1 MDSPKCSARRNP
13 SAQGK
18 ASPHKPLAERLVAIR
33 CHEAQGFLTV
43 RAPCSI
49 APNFRRTPH
58 AGTVTRMKHIFGP
71 VNSRR
76 LGLSLGID
84 LLPPKICNFNCIYC
98 EIGPTTEFTCER
110 KEYVPTSEIIAEI
123 DRFLADTAA
132 AQRLD
137 VFTITAS
144 GEPTLHTGIGTII
157 RHLKDRTAKPVA
169 VLTNGSLLHDP
180 EVRRDLS
187 AADIVIPSLDAA
199 REQSYRKINRPAA
212 CAPLDLVIDGL
223 IRFRKEFAGQY
234 WLEILLAKGI
244 NDGPDDLAALRD
256 TVARINP
263 TRVQLNSVAR
273 PPLESFA
280 LPLSQSELTAA
291 AQYFTVTVEILVDF
305 TTREREKFQPANAT
319 AILAMLRRRPCTA
332 ADVAEALNL
341 ETAPA
346 EEALEQMVANGAL
359 IKTAHHRKEYY
370 QPKKA

>member
-1 MDSPKCSARRNP
+1 MRPGLFHGA
-13 SAQGK
+13 G
-18 ASPHKPLAERLVAIR
+18 
-33 CHEAQGFLTV
+33 TV
-43 RAPCSI
+43 CSI

-58 AGTVTRMKHIFGP
+58 AGTVIRMKHIFGP

-98 EIGPTTEFTCER
+98 EIGPTTEFTCDR
-110 KEYVPTSEIIAEI
+110 KEYVPTREIIAEI
-123 DRFLADTAA
+123 DRFLADPEALR
-132 AQRLD
+132 RLD
-137 VFTITAS
+137 VCTITAS
-144 GEPTLHTGIGTII
+144 GEPTLHTGIGAII
-157 RHLKDRTAKPVA
+157 RHLKDRTTKPVA
-169 VLTNGSLLHDP
+169 VLTNGSLFHDP
-180 EVRRDLS
+180 TVRRDLL

-199 REQSYRKINRPAA
+199 LEASYRKINRPAS
-212 CAPLDLVIDGL
+212 CAPLALVIEGL

-244 NDGPDDLAALRD
+244 NDRPEDLTALRE
-256 TVARINP
+256 TVARIQP
-263 TRVQLNSVAR
+263 TKVQLNTVAR

-280 LPLSQSELTAA
+280 LPLSQPELTAA
-291 AQYFTVTVEILVDF
+291 ASHFTVPVEILVDF
-305 TTREREKFQPANAT
+305 TTREREKFQPADAS

-346 EEALEQMVANGAL
+346 TAALEQMVTHGQL
-359 IKTAHHRKEYY
+359 IKTVHHHKEYY

>member
-1 MDSPKCSARRNP
+1 
-13 SAQGK
+13 
-18 ASPHKPLAERLVAIR
+18 
-33 CHEAQGFLTV
+33 
-43 RAPCSI
+43 
-49 APNFRRTPH
+49 
-58 AGTVTRMKHIFGP
+58 MKHIFGP

-110 KEYVPTSEIIAEI
+110 KEYVPTAGIIAEI
-123 DRFLADTAA
+123 DRFLTDTEAA
-132 AQRLD
+132 ARLD
-137 VFTITAS
+137 VCTITAS

-157 RHLKDRTAKPVA
+157 RHLKARTAKPVA

-180 EVRRDLS
+180 EVRCDLK
-187 AADIVIPSLDAA
+187 AVDIVIPSLDAA

-212 CAPLDLVIDGL
+212 CAPLALVIDGL
-223 IRFRKEFAGQY
+223 IRFRQEFAGQY

-244 NDGPDDLAALRD
+244 NDSPEDLAALGE

-280 LPLSQSELTAA
+280 LPLSQPELVAA
-291 AQYFTVTVEILVDF
+291 AQHFTVPVEILVDF
-305 TTREREKFQPANAT
+305 TTRAREKFQPVDES
-319 AILAMLRRRPCTA
+319 AILAMLQRRPCTA

-346 EEALEQMVANGAL
+346 TDVLEHMVAQGQLA
-359 IKTAHHRKEYY
+359 KTSHHHKEYY

>member
-1 MDSPKCSARRNP
+1 
-13 SAQGK
+13 
-18 ASPHKPLAERLVAIR
+18 
-33 CHEAQGFLTV
+33 
-43 RAPCSI
+43 
-49 APNFRRTPH
+49 
-58 AGTVTRMKHIFGP
+58 MKHIFGP

-110 KEYVPTSEIIAEI
+110 KEYVPTATILGEI
-123 DRFLADTAA
+123 DAFLADSAA
-132 AQRLD
+132 VARLD

-144 GEPTLHTGIGTII
+144 GEPTLHTGIGAII
-157 RHLKDRTAKPVA
+157 RHLKDRSAKPVA

-180 EVRRDLS
+180 AVRADLL

-199 REQSYRKINRPAA
+199 REASYRTINRPAA

-223 IRFRKEFAGQY
+223 VRFRKEFRGEY
-234 WLEILLAKGI
+234 WLEILLAKGV
-244 NDGPDDLAALRD
+244 NDNPEDLAALGE

-263 TRVQLNSVAR
+263 TKVQLNTVAR

-280 LPLSQSELTAA
+280 RPLSGEELRAA
-291 AQYFTVTVEILVDF
+291 ARYFTVPVEILVDF
-305 TTREREKFQPANAT
+305 TVREREKFQPADES

-341 ETAPA
+341 ETARA
-346 EEALEQMVANGAL
+346 EQVLEQLVAEGQL
-359 IKTAHHRKEYY
+359 TKTAHHHKEYY
-370 QPKKA
+370 QPRKA